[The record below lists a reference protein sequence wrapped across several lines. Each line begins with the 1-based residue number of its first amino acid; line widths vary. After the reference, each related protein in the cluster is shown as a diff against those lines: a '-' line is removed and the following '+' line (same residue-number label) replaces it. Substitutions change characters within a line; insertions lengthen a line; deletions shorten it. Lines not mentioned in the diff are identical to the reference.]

1 MIWIGMGTSRRGKCS
16 HEAGDDAVESAA
28 LVSGTL
34 SRHAQLLEILSRLW
48 RDVVLEFHHDAA
60 EFRGVPVSAELEVE
74 VDHGVVAVDLERG
87 LVVDGLVD
95 NLEDVL
101 GLGCCSSH
109 RSCQLDL
116 RVVRSDRCGAD
127 DTSDDPAYRS
137 RRDFPER
144 LVSGTHAPRGTR
156 VPPTSGDQGSTD
168 SQRRRLDMGINNL
181 WCVPQP

>member
-34 SRHAQLLEILSRLW
+34 SRHAQLLEILGRLW

-95 NLEDVL
+95 HLEDVL

-109 RSCQLDL
+109 RSFQLDL
-116 RVVRSDRCGAD
+116 GR
-127 DTSDDPAYRS
+127 T
-137 RRDFPER
+137 
-144 LVSGTHAPRGTR
+144 L
-156 VPPTSGDQGSTD
+156 GSVW
-168 SQRRRLDMGINNL
+168 GG
-181 WCVPQP
+181 

>member
-1 MIWIGMGTSRRGKCS
+1 
-16 HEAGDDAVESAA
+16 
-28 LVSGTL
+28 
-34 SRHAQLLEILSRLW
+34 
-48 RDVVLEFHHDAA
+48 
-60 EFRGVPVSAELEVE
+60 
-74 VDHGVVAVDLERG
+74 
-87 LVVDGLVD
+87 LVD

-144 LVSGTHAPRGTR
+144 LVSGTPAPRGTR

-181 WCVPQP
+181 WCVPRP